1 MKKWILFG
9 LLIFW
14 AWVSEA
20 QHLSPIRQL
29 AVAIN
34 RTTNLIFPA
43 AIVSIDRGSANIIV
57 QKSTDF
63 VLRVKAD
70 TVFTDTTNLTV
81 ITSDGK
87 LYSFLVLFSPSPAQL
102 TIDLGAG
109 EALDKDT
116 SLMSIVRKV
125 QPLRHNLYGIRYSA
139 GKVKLAVVGMYST
152 GKLLALQL
160 SITNHS
166 SLSFAVGKLRL
177 RLVTSNAPRRSPVQE
192 VEIPPLMIEPNALKV
207 SHKQAGILIVL
218 VPVSELNTKQDLH
231 ITIDEA
237 QGDRHLRLSI
247 ANRFLFTAPLIQQ
260 NETLKL

>member
-1 MKKWILFG
+1 MKKWVVFG
-9 LLIFW
+9 CLVMI
-14 AWVSEA
+14 AINCISQQA
-20 QHLSPIRQL
+20 IPIRQL
-29 AVAIN
+29 AVAVN
-34 RTTNLIFPA
+34 KTSNLVFPA
-43 AIVSIDRGSANIIV
+43 AIVSIDRGSTNIIV

-70 TVFTDTTNLTV
+70 TVFRDTTNLTV

-87 LYSFLVLFSPSPAQL
+87 LYSFLVLFSPSPDPL
-102 TIDLGAG
+102 TIDMGAG
-109 EALDKDT
+109 EHLDKDT
-116 SLMSIVRKV
+116 SLIAIVEKV
-125 QPLRHNLYGIRYSA
+125 KPLRHNLYGIRYSA

-152 GKLLALQL
+152 GMLLALQL

-177 RLVTSNAPRRSPVQE
+177 RLVTSNAPRRSPEQE

-218 VPVSELNTKQDLH
+218 LPVSELNTKQDLH

-247 ANRFLFTAPLIQQ
+247 ANRFLFTAPLIQ
-260 NETLKL
+260 

>member
-9 LLIFW
+9 LLIIW

-20 QHLSPIRQL
+20 QHLSPIQQL
-29 AVAIN
+29 AVAVN

-87 LYSFLVLFSPSPAQL
+87 LYSFLVLFSPSPNQL
-102 TIDLGAG
+102 TMNLGAG
-109 EALDKDT
+109 EPLDKDT
-116 SLMSIVRKV
+116 SLMAVVRKV

-152 GKLLALQL
+152 GFMLALQVC
-160 SITNHS
+160 ITNHS
-166 SLSFAVGKLRL
+166 SLSFTVGKLRL
-177 RLVTSNAPRRSPVQE
+177 RLVTTNTPRRSPVQE
-192 VEIPPLMIEPNALKV
+192 VEVVPLLVEPTALKV
-207 SHKQAGILIVL
+207 NYKQAGLFTVL
-218 VPVSELNTKQDLH
+218 VPVSDMNARQDLH
-231 ITIDEA
+231 ITVHE
-237 QGDRHLRLSI
+237 QNGDRHLRVSI
-247 ANRFLFTAPLIQQ
+247 ANRFLFTAPIIP
-260 NETLKL
+260 